1 MYQLR
6 NSVSV
11 AYMRESEDGKRMVIV
26 KLNPI
31 NKDDLKVGDV
41 IGVAREIRC
50 GWGASFRHFMV
61 YPAKIIRITP
71 KRTKIETDKF
81 GEHDKYETFYKYDSE
96 AIKESEMAKKFNEIR
111 DGVYAIEDFKS
122 RRGLRVI
129 KDEDLD
135 TLSEHINAVAEI
147 LKGYGKRGRNE

>member
-1 MYQLR
+1 MYQLH

-11 AYMRESEDGKRMVIV
+11 AYMGKVRMEMG

-31 NKDDLKVGDV
+31 NKDNLKVGDV
-41 IGVAREIRC
+41 VGVAREVRC
-50 GWGASFRHFMV
+50 GWGTSFRHVMV

-96 AIKESEMAKKFNEIR
+96 AIKESEMAKKFKEIKN
-111 DGVYAIEDFKS
+111 GVYAIEVFKS
-122 RRGLRVI
+122 SRGLRVI

-135 TLSEHINAVAEI
+135 ALSEHINAVVEV
-147 LKGYGKRGRNE
+147 LKRYGK

>member
-1 MYQLR
+1 
-6 NSVSV
+6 
-11 AYMRESEDGKRMVIV
+11 MVIG

-50 GWGASFRHFMV
+50 VWGTSFRHVMV

-96 AIKESEMAKKFNEIR
+96 AIKESEMAKKFKEII
-111 DGVYAIEDFKS
+111 DGVYTIEDFKS
-122 RRGLRVI
+122 SRGLRVI

-135 TLSEHINAVAEI
+135 ALSEHINAVAEI
-147 LKGYGKRGRNE
+147 LKSYGK

>member
-1 MYQLR
+1 M
-6 NSVSV
+6 
-11 AYMRESEDGKRMVIV
+11 GIV

-41 IGVAREIRC
+41 VGVARGVWC
-50 GWGASFRHFMV
+50 GWGASFRHVMV
-61 YPAKIIRITP
+61 YPTKIIRITP

-81 GEHDKYETFYKYDSE
+81 GEHDKYEVFYKYDSD
-96 AIKESEMAKKFNEIR
+96 AIKESEMAKQFKAIK

-122 RRGLRVI
+122 SRGLRVI

-135 TLSEHINAVAEI
+135 ALSEHINAVAEI
-147 LKGYGKRGRNE
+147 LKSYGK

>member
-1 MYQLR
+1 M
-6 NSVSV
+6 
-11 AYMRESEDGKRMVIV
+11 GIV

-41 IGVAREIRC
+41 VGVAREVWC
-50 GWGASFRHFMV
+50 GWGASFRHVMV
-61 YPAKIIRITP
+61 YPTKIIRITP

-81 GEHDKYETFYKYDSE
+81 GEHDKHEVFYKYDSD
-96 AIKESEMAKKFNEIR
+96 AIKESEMAKQFKAIK

-122 RRGLRVI
+122 SRGLRVI

-135 TLSEHINAVAEI
+135 ALSEHINAVAEI
-147 LKGYGKRGRNE
+147 LKSYWR

>member
-1 MYQLR
+1 M
-6 NSVSV
+6 
-11 AYMRESEDGKRMVIV
+11 GIV

-31 NKDDLKVGDV
+31 NKEDLKIGDV
-41 IGVAREIRC
+41 VGVAREVRC
-50 GWGASFRHFMV
+50 GWGTNFRHVMV

-81 GEHDKYETFYKYDSE
+81 GEHDRYETFYKYDSE
-96 AIKESEMAKKFNEIR
+96 AIKESEIAKKFKEIR

-122 RRGLRVI
+122 SRGLRVI

-135 TLSEHINAVAEI
+135 ALSEHINAVVEV
-147 LKGYGKRGRNE
+147 LKKYGK

>member
-1 MYQLR
+1 M
-6 NSVSV
+6 
-11 AYMRESEDGKRMVIV
+11 G

-41 IGVAREIRC
+41 VGIARQH
-50 GWGASFRHFMV
+50 GWGIGFRHFMV

-71 KRTKIETDKF
+71 KRAKIETDKF
-81 GEHDKYETFYKYDSE
+81 GEHDKNETFYKYDSE
-96 AIKESEMAKKFNEIR
+96 AIKESEMAKKFKEIR
-111 DGVYAIEDFKS
+111 DSVYAIENFKS
-122 RRGLRVI
+122 RCGLRTI

-147 LKGYGKRGRNE
+147 LKRYGK

>member
-1 MYQLR
+1 
-6 NSVSV
+6 
-11 AYMRESEDGKRMVIV
+11 MVIG

-41 IGVAREIRC
+41 VGIAREIRC
-50 GWGASFRHFMV
+50 GWGQSFRHVMV
-61 YPAKIIRITP
+61 HPAKIIRITP

-96 AIKESEMAKKFNEIR
+96 AIKESEMTKKFNEIK
-111 DGVYAIEDFKS
+111 DGVYAIEVFKS
-122 RRGLRVI
+122 SRGLRVI

-147 LKGYGKRGRNE
+147 LKTYGNEK

>member
-1 MYQLR
+1 
-6 NSVSV
+6 
-11 AYMRESEDGKRMVIV
+11 MVIG

-41 IGVAREIRC
+41 VGVAREVRC
-50 GWGASFRHFMV
+50 GWGTSFRHVMV
-61 YPAKIIRITP
+61 YPANIIRITP

-81 GEHDKYETFYKYDSE
+81 GKHDKNEVFYKYDSD
-96 AIKESEMAKKFNEIR
+96 AIKESEMAKKFKEIKE
-111 DGVYAIEDFKS
+111 GVYAIEDFESK
-122 RRGLRVI
+122 RGLRTI

-147 LKGYGKRGRNE
+147 LRRYGK

>member
-1 MYQLR
+1 MDDCTIACQLLR
-6 NSVSV
+6 G
-11 AYMRESEDGKRMVIV
+11 ESEDDKRMVIG

-41 IGVAREIRC
+41 VGVAREVRC
-50 GWGASFRHFMV
+50 GWGASFRHVMV

-71 KRTKIETDKF
+71 KRTKIETNKF
-81 GEHDKYETFYKYDSE
+81 GEHDRYETFYKYDSE
-96 AIKESEMAKKFNEIR
+96 AIKESEMAKKFKEIR

-122 RRGLRVI
+122 SRGLRVI

-135 TLSEHINAVAEI
+135 ALSEHINAIVEV
-147 LKGYGKRGRNE
+147 LKRYGK

>member
-1 MYQLR
+1 M
-6 NSVSV
+6 
-11 AYMRESEDGKRMVIV
+11 E

-41 IGVAREIRC
+41 VGVAREVRC
-50 GWGASFRHFMV
+50 GWGTNFRHVMV

-71 KRTKIETDKF
+71 KRTKIETDI
-81 GEHDKYETFYKYDSE
+81 GEHDKYEVFYKYDSE
-96 AIKESEMAKKFNEIR
+96 AIKESEMAKQFKAIK
-111 DGVYAIEDFKS
+111 DGVYVIEDFKS

-135 TLSEHINAVAEI
+135 ALSEHINAVAEI
-147 LKGYGKRGRNE
+147 LKRY

>member
-1 MYQLR
+1 M
-6 NSVSV
+6 SV
-11 AYMRESEDGKRMVIV
+11 AYMGKVRMEMG

-41 IGVAREIRC
+41 VGVAREVRC
-50 GWGASFRHFMV
+50 GLGSFRHVMV

-81 GEHDKYETFYKYDSE
+81 GEHDKYETFYKYDSD
-96 AIKESEMAKKFNEIR
+96 AIKENEMAKKFNEIR
-111 DGVYAIEDFKS
+111 DGVYVVEDFKS
-122 RRGLRVI
+122 RHGLKVI

-135 TLSEHINAVAEI
+135 TLSEHINAVAEV
-147 LKGYGKRGRNE
+147 LKRYGK

>member
-1 MYQLR
+1 
-6 NSVSV
+6 
-11 AYMRESEDGKRMVIV
+11 MVIG

-41 IGVAREIRC
+41 VGVARGLRC
-50 GWGASFRHFMV
+50 GWGTIFRHVMV

-96 AIKESEMAKKFNEIR
+96 AIKESEMAKKFKEIR

-122 RRGLRVI
+122 SRGLRVI

-135 TLSEHINAVAEI
+135 ALSEHINAVAEI
-147 LKGYGKRGRNE
+147 LKSYGK

>member
-1 MYQLR
+1 MYQLH

-11 AYMRESEDGKRMVIV
+11 AYMGKVRMEMG
-26 KLNPI
+26 KLSPI

-50 GWGASFRHFMV
+50 GWGESFRHFMV

-71 KRTKIETDKF
+71 KRTKIETDI

-96 AIKESEMAKKFNEIR
+96 AIKESEMAKKFKEIR

-147 LKGYGKRGRNE
+147 LKGYGK

>member
-1 MYQLR
+1 M
-6 NSVSV
+6 SVT
-11 AYMRESEDGKRMVIV
+11 YMGKVRMAME

-41 IGVAREIRC
+41 VGVAREVRC
-50 GWGASFRHFMV
+50 GWGTNFRHVMV

-71 KRTKIETDKF
+71 KRTKIETDI
-81 GEHDKYETFYKYDSE
+81 GEHDKYEVFYKYDSE
-96 AIKESEMAKKFNEIR
+96 AIKESEMAKQFKAIK
-111 DGVYAIEDFKS
+111 DGVYVIEDFKS

-135 TLSEHINAVAEI
+135 ALSEHINAVAEI
-147 LKGYGKRGRNE
+147 LKRY

>member
-1 MYQLR
+1 
-6 NSVSV
+6 
-11 AYMRESEDGKRMVIV
+11 MVIG

-31 NKDDLKVGDV
+31 NKDDLKVGDAV
-41 IGVAREIRC
+41 GIAREVRC
-50 GWGASFRHFMV
+50 GWGASFRHVMV
-61 YPAKIIRITP
+61 YPVKIVRVTP
-71 KRTKIETDKF
+71 KRTKIETDI
-81 GEHDKYETFYKYDSE
+81 GEHDKNETFYKYDSE
-96 AIKESEMAKKFNEIR
+96 AIKEGEMAKKFRKIR